1 MSFQIEYKP
10 LIDIKI
16 HHDYFLDDGTDKF
29 IDLSDEQKK
38 TQLAEYRFLD
48 YLSVVPTLKTQI
60 QLRNHKIVLRH
71 SNEGFHLFVNVE
83 EYTKAGETA
92 KVYCPK
98 IQMEG
103 ELTLTFEL
111 RFSDP
116 YFNNYTNDK
125 DANENRYYYFTN
137 TKPDGEPNSFPNFF
151 DASDVHTKFLLKEK
165 TSRELLYD
173 IITKEVA
180 PINDLGLDR
189 ITAIDEADLTSPEN
203 VDVLNNYIETEKRN
217 GLLGYIRFKVN
228 GDNTN
233 DLIEDNLVE
242 MSSGPDQVLGCL
254 PDNTPNP
261 TIRFENRKTF
271 WRYIQLTTDDVF
283 ETKRKQPL
291 TQKGFIDLRP
301 NDLRPRLR
309 NVFLLNPGKSGVRIE
324 DDKIYSEIF
333 I

>member
-1 MSFQIEYKP
+1 MSFQIVYKP

-16 HHDYFLDDGTDKF
+16 HHDYFLDDGVDKF
-29 IDLSDEQKK
+29 VDLSDEQKK
-38 TQLAEYRFLD
+38 TQLEGYQFSD
-48 YLSVVPTLKTQI
+48 NISVVPTLKTQI
-60 QLRNHKIVLRH
+60 NLRNHKIVFRQ
-71 SNEGFHLFVNVE
+71 SDEGLHLFVNVE
-83 EYTKAGETA
+83 EYTKVADGE

-98 IQMEG
+98 IQMEDD
-103 ELTLTFEL
+103 LMLTFEL

-116 YFNNYTNDK
+116 FFNNYTNDK
-125 DANENRYYYFTN
+125 NNSENRYYYFSN
-137 TKPDGEPNSFPNFF
+137 TKPDNEPNSFPNFL
-151 DASDVHTKFLLKEK
+151 SENDVHTKFLLKAK

-173 IITKEVA
+173 IITKEIA

-189 ITAIDEADLTSPEN
+189 ITAIKEADIESPEN
-203 VDVLNNYIETEKRN
+203 VEALNNYIETEKRN
-217 GLLGYIRFKVN
+217 GLLGYIRCTIK
-228 GDNTN
+228 GDNNN
-233 DLIEDNLVE
+233 DLLEDNLVE
-242 MSSGPDQVLGCL
+242 ISGDPDQVLGCL
-254 PDNTPNP
+254 PDSTPNP
-261 TIRFENRKTF
+261 TVRFENRKTF

-301 NDLRPRLR
+301 NDLQPRLR